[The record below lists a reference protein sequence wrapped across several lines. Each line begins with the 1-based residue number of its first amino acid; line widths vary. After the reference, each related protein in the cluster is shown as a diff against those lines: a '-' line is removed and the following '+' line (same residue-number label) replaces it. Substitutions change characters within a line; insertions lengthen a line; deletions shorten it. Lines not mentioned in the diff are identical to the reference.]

1 MAAFDE
7 DQVFGKRPA
16 AAPAHVLGQS
26 LDDLSAPELVER
38 IATLKREIERL
49 EAAIRG
55 ARDHASGGEFVF
67 QDLKR
72 AVARPCRF
80 GTLIRLFRAPLTEY

>member
-7 DQVFGKRPA
+7 DLAFGKRPA
-16 AAPAHVLGQS
+16 APPAHVLGQS

-49 EAAIRG
+49 EAAMQ
-55 ARDHASGGEFVF
+55 AREITRRAASSFF
-67 QDLKR
+67 K
-72 AVARPCRF
+72 
-80 GTLIRLFRAPLTEY
+80 T

>member
-7 DQVFGKRPA
+7 DQAFGKRPA
-16 AAPAHVLGQS
+16 APPAHVLGQS

-49 EAAIRG
+49 EAAIQ
-55 ARDHASGGEFVF
+55 AREITRQAASSFF
-67 QDLKR
+67 K
-72 AVARPCRF
+72 
-80 GTLIRLFRAPLTEY
+80 T

>member
-7 DQVFGKRPA
+7 DQAFGKRPA
-16 AAPAHVLGQS
+16 APPTHVLGQS

-49 EAAIRG
+49 EAAIQ
-55 ARDHASGGEFVF
+55 ARDITRQAASSFF
-67 QDLKR
+67 K
-72 AVARPCRF
+72 
-80 GTLIRLFRAPLTEY
+80 T

>member
-7 DQVFGKRPA
+7 DQAFGKRPA
-16 AAPAHVLGQS
+16 APLAHVLGQS

-49 EAAIRG
+49 EAAIQ
-55 ARDHASGGEFVF
+55 AREITRQAASSFF
-67 QDLKR
+67 K
-72 AVARPCRF
+72 
-80 GTLIRLFRAPLTEY
+80 T